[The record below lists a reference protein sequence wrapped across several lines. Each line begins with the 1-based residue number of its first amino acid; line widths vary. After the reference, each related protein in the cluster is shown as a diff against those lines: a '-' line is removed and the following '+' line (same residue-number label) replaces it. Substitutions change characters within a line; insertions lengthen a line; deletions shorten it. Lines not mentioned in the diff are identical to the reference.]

1 MAHAESEVLNRW
13 RLKWAKWAVLFRNN
27 TGVFLTMDGKRKVQ
41 AGLGKG
47 TADFVGWKTVKVT
60 QDMVGKPV
68 AIFCAVEGKTEDG
81 SLTEEQRHF
90 LQTVRIAGGI
100 AFVVR
105 SEDTKPIFW
114 GE

>member
-1 MAHAESEVLNRW
+1 MATNETDILNRW
-13 RLKWAKWAVLFRNN
+13 RFKWASWAILFRNN
-27 TGVFLTMDGKRKVQ
+27 TGMFLTLDGARKVQ

-47 TADFVGWKTVKVT
+47 TADFIGYKTVT
-60 QDMVGKPV
+60 ITPEMVGKPV

-81 SLTEEQRHF
+81 VLSDAQRHF
-90 LQTVRIAGGI
+90 LRTIRLAGGI